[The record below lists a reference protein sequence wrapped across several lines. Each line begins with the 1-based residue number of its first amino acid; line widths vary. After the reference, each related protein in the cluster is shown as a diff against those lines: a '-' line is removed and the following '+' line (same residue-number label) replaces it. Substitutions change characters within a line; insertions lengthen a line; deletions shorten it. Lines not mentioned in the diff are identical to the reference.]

1 VIRLSEG
8 ERAGAPDHDA
18 RAVAREAARCLA
30 AKALAV
36 FSAGQTEQGVAQMRQ
51 ALQMGG
57 SADAVVLAL
66 AKQLSDHIQAV
77 GGPVGLL

>member
-1 VIRLSEG
+1 M
-8 ERAGAPDHDA
+8 GA
-18 RAVAREAARCLA
+18 AVGQGGGGGR
-30 AKALAV
+30 
-36 FSAGQTEQGVAQMRQ
+36 GQTEQGVAQMRK

-66 AKQLSDHIQAV
+66 EKQLSDHIQAV